1 MFIKQKYKVPYLNND
16 LINNEVFF
24 KHFFNSLNL
33 RSINSKYL
41 FNENSMKKPIFI
53 ATKTL
58 YLFPIFYAIKW
69 IQKF

>member
-1 MFIKQKYKVPYLNND
+1 MKYFLSIFVKG
-16 LINNEVFF
+16 
-24 KHFFNSLNL
+24 LNL
-33 RSINSKYL
+33 RIINSKYL
-41 FNENSMKKPIFI
+41 FIENSIKKPIFI

>member
-1 MFIKQKYKVPYLNND
+1 MKYFLSIFANGLN
-16 LINNEVFF
+16 I
-24 KHFFNSLNL
+24 

-41 FNENSMKKPIFI
+41 FIENSMKKPIFI

>member
-1 MFIKQKYKVPYLNND
+1 
-16 LINNEVFF
+16 
-24 KHFFNSLNL
+24 
-33 RSINSKYL
+33 
-41 FNENSMKKPIFI
+41 MKKPIFI